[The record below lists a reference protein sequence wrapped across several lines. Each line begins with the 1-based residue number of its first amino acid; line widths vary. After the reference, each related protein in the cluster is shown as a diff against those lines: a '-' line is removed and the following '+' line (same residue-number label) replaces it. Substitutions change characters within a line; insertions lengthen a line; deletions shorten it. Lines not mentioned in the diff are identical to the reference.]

1 MFALGSSFL
10 PPTSA
15 EGMGDFIADF
25 ETHTFRDCGHWTQ
38 QEKPEEVNRIMIDW
52 LKRKFA

>member
-1 MFALGSSFL
+1 
-10 PPTSA
+10 
-15 EGMGDFIADF
+15 MGDFIADF
-25 ETHTFRDCGHWTQ
+25 ETHTFMDCGHWTQ